1 MGSQRNVG
9 PRKRIVV
16 YCQHLS
22 GVGHFVRSRE
32 IVRALSRH
40 HEVWFVVG
48 GAPVP
53 SVALCD
59 SVHVVQLSSIRRT
72 PEGIIPCDSGT
83 TLAEVFAERRQD
95 LLELLRQVQ
104 PEVLMIEHFP
114 FSKWVMRGE
123 LTAALETA
131 RAVNPKLKVLCSVR
145 DYPAGHEIV
154 GRISE
159 FWGEVVDT
167 LNQSFDA
174 LLVHADPQV
183 VRLESQ
189 FSSVSDI
196 AIPILYTGFVCQA
209 IEPVSQGAGPDSET
223 PLENCVLVSSGG
235 LGDSERLAMISSA
248 AWRKLHLQNATGGR
262 HMVVITGLQVTP
274 AQYEALEKSLLD
286 GPFLLK
292 RFSGDFLPWMQTAAL
307 SISQGGYNTTMN
319 VLQTRTSA
327 ILAPN
332 HRMTDQLCRSRLL
345 AEQGL
350 VDMIDPESISVDELA
365 DRIQS
370 ALSRPMPAH
379 TFALDGA
386 ERTCDII
393 TALD

>member
-1 MGSQRNVG
+1 
-9 PRKRIVV
+9 
-16 YCQHLS
+16 
-22 GVGHFVRSRE
+22 
-32 IVRALSRH
+32 
-40 HEVWFVVG
+40 
-48 GAPVP
+48 
-53 SVALCD
+53 
-59 SVHVVQLSSIRRT
+59 
-72 PEGIIPCDSGT
+72 
-83 TLAEVFAERRQD
+83 
-95 LLELLRQVQ
+95 
-104 PEVLMIEHFP
+104 
-114 FSKWVMRGE
+114 
-123 LTAALETA
+123 
-131 RAVNPKLKVLCSVR
+131 
-145 DYPAGHEIV
+145 
-154 GRISE
+154 
-159 FWGEVVDT
+159 
-167 LNQSFDA
+167 
-174 LLVHADPQV
+174 
-183 VRLESQ
+183 
-189 FSSVSDI
+189 
-196 AIPILYTGFVCQA
+196 
-209 IEPVSQGAGPDSET
+209 
-223 PLENCVLVSSGG
+223 
-235 LGDSERLAMISSA
+235 
-248 AWRKLHLQNATGGR
+248 
-262 HMVVITGLQVTP
+262 MVVITGLQVTP